1 MRLELVNPFVEASY
15 DLVKGYWPDGLKK
28 SDINLLDRS
37 TPLDGINIVVGIQ
50 NSPGHRVIVNM
61 NDATGLA
68 IASRMME
75 EKLGGWDDISRSAL
89 GEFANM
95 LCGIS
100 VTKLEKDGL
109 HFDIDPPEISWTG
122 NPVVLDQESLH
133 LDLETAAGRLRI
145 IVSMD
150 AP

>member
-37 TPLDGINIVVGIQ
+37 TRVDGISIVVGIA

-61 NDATGLA
+61 NDATGMA

-75 EKLGGWDDISRSAL
+75 ESVKEWDDISRSAL

-95 LCGIS
+95 LCGLS

-109 HFDIDPPEISWTG
+109 HFNIMPPSITWAGEG
-122 NPVVLDQESLH
+122 VVLDQESLH
-133 LDLETAAGRLRI
+133 LDLETAAGRLRV

-150 AP
+150 AL